1 MVAAS
6 GTANRLG
13 SFRCII
19 DIRGFVGEDVAG
31 FGGVA
36 VEAFVLDAGGWVV
49 LGGGFV
55 GLLPV
60 AFAVPEVAGLV
71 VVPEGVVLGP
81 DAVVELLVFFAAVD
95 GTGGEP
101 FDVGHEL
108 AVLGGVPGCPLFGG
122 AGSCDGSNPQTKI
135 STTRFLPKKR

>member
-1 MVAAS
+1 M
-6 GTANRLG
+6 
-13 SFRCII
+13 
-19 DIRGFVGEDVAG
+19 AG

-49 LGGGFV
+49 SGGGFV

-60 AFAVPEVAGLV
+60 ALAVPEVAGLV

-81 DAVVELLVFFAAVD
+81 DAVVELFVLFAAVD

-108 AVLGGVPGCPLFGG
+108 AVLGGVPGCPLFGC
-122 AGSCDGSNPQTKI
+122 AGSSDGGVVFGRLPGVV
-135 STTRFLPKKR
+135 FLDPEAGILNVTVGSCLKYVLCGMVGFVGCEA

>member
-1 MVAAS
+1 MS
-6 GTANRLG
+6 
-13 SFRCII
+13 
-19 DIRGFVGEDVAG
+19 G

-49 LGGGFV
+49 VGWGFV

-71 VVPEGVVLGP
+71 VVPERVVLGL

-95 GTGGEP
+95 GTGGKP

-122 AGSCDGSNPQTKI
+122 AGSCDGNNPQTNI
-135 STTRFLPKKR
+135 STTRFLPKKRKKLSKNDK